1 MNNWTAVGVGIVGLV
16 LLCLFAIYRNHRY
29 SKKSKRPSR
38 KEVAATNKI
47 KKAYE
52 AERDRLWTIQG
63 FKYKEFKDGLA
74 TLAEQ
79 AKIHQWSLFRFTQE
93 VLERTEDAIVEYEN
107 QCTKKHLIEKYM
119 PNYFHVCMKHAAD
132 AILIYSG
139 NKGLSAIGDDLMR
152 FVESNFRLKGIQGV
166 FYRHRQHMHYSERCE
181 AMAVAILR
189 FFAQSIAKTTMDY
202 ATKPFD
208 YLTDEDMTDWESV
221 AKEFYRKAIDV
232 HFAEVVKTIERENYS
247 AQTRRDNQ
255 EHQKSRRQRASRIK
269 KQSRKARKMNYA

>member
-221 AKEFYRKAIDV
+221 SKEFYRKAIDV

-247 AQTRRDNQ
+247 AQARRDNQ